1 MFMSHTDVVPVEDES
16 KWRFPPFSATIA
28 DGRIFGR
35 GATDCK
41 GLLTAQLMAVRIL
54 KRNGIELEDG
64 LILAAGADEEHG
76 GRYGFGWLAD
86 NYPEKLAAP
95 FAVNEGGGTPIEAAG
110 ALTYVLG
117 VGEKGRLQVEI
128 DVKGTSSHAS
138 VPWQGTNAL
147 YRLSRA
153 LSSIEGF
160 EADRDTSGA
169 IFDHLST
176 FAIEHAPSAE
186 NVDDIIAEI
195 EPDNPRFASMLRAL
209 SRMTLTPTMVR
220 GGIKSNSVPESIRLT
235 CDVRT
240 LPHQDDDY
248 VQAAVGRGVGRC
260 TGRVIRN
267 RLHGAAKLFAIRIA
281 ALRQHPACHRAGPA
295 AGQHPVG
302 AGDQQRVY
310 RLAVHPAPGHGDL
323 RLLRLP
329 PGRRPDAQLHPRH
342 QRVGGHQEPGERHQD
357 HAGPGLRHAGGE
369 IAWGTTTCGLT
380 ATGQIA
386 LVTLNRPEK
395 LNAIDR
401 HLHHDMMAACEELR
415 DDDDVR
421 VVVFTGEGRGFCSGA
436 DLTGARPND
445 EDAGRGERLDEY
457 NWVGRQALMVYRDLN
472 KPTIA
477 AVNGVAAGAGM
488 GLALACD
495 MRVGCENT
503 RFKTVFIERS
513 LSPDSGLSYF
523 LPRIVGVEPGV

>member
-1 MFMSHTDVVPVEDES
+1 MPDLTDLFRQVDEAENDIVALEQALVRIPSVNTGFMPTGDETPVCELARDFLAEDGIASEILESAPNRGNLIARLEGRSGNAGLMFMSHTDVVPVEDES

-28 DGRIFGR
+28 DGRVFGR

-176 FAIEHAPSAE
+176 FAIEHKPSAE

-195 EPDNPRFASMLRAL
+195 ETDNPRFASMLRAL
-209 SRMTLTPTMVR
+209 SRMTLTPTMVS

-248 VQAAVGRGVGRC
+248 VRQQLDEVLADVPGVS
-260 TGRVIRN
+260 
-267 RLHGAAKLFAIRIA
+267 
-281 ALRQHPACHRAGPA
+281 
-295 AGQHPVG
+295 
-302 AGDQQRVY
+302 Y
-310 RLAVHPAPGHGDL
+310 
-323 RLLRLP
+323 
-329 PGRRPDAQLHPRH
+329 
-342 QRVGGHQEPGERHQD
+342 
-357 HAGPGLRHAGGE
+357 E
-369 IAWGTTTCGLT
+369 I
-380 ATGQIA
+380 
-386 LVTLNRPEK
+386 
-395 LNAIDR
+395 DY
-401 HLHHDMMAACEELR
+401 M
-415 DDDDVR
+415 
-421 VVVFTGEGRGFCSGA
+421 
-436 DLTGARPND
+436 ARPNSSPFESPLSD
-445 EDAGRGERLDEY
+445 SIRRVTG
-457 NWVGRQALMVYRDLN
+457 QALQRDNIQWVPAISNGFTDSRFTRPLGTVTYGFSGSHPDDDPMLN
-472 KPTIA
+472 YTHGTNESVGIKSLVSGTKIML
-477 AVNGVAAGAGM
+477 G
-488 GLALACD
+488 LACD
-495 MRVGCENT
+495 MLAV
-503 RFKTVFIERS
+503 I
-513 LSPDSGLSYF
+513 
-523 LPRIVGVEPGV
+523 